1 MLEYKGYYGEAVFD
15 NAAGIFHGEVV
26 GTRDVITFQ
35 GETISELES
44 AFSGSIDE
52 YLKFCAQ
59 RGQAPDS
66 PKTPNG

>member
-1 MLEYKGYYGEAVFD
+1 MIEYQGYHGEVVFD
-15 NAAGIFHGEVV
+15 NAAGISHGEVV
-26 GTRDVITFQ
+26 GTGDVITFQ
-35 GETISELES
+35 GETISELER
-44 AFSGSIDE
+44 AFRGSIDE